1 MVFACWSFQRRSK
14 TLARPYKFGFSE
26 FTTWPWS
33 FKQDV
38 EHYKKH
44 GADCIEVCEFKFSHN
59 DYGDQLKYVDRHGL
73 TVASVQA
80 KVHSVFVDSMAP
92 TPKDSKDR
100 VQAIKDAIELS
111 APHLPKGTP
120 FIVITGAPPE
130 GNMRKTVETTVEALK
145 ELGEFAAER
154 DMKIAFEPLNPIN
167 VNTDTAVWG
176 LDHGLDLVERVNHP
190 AVGICIDSWNVWET
204 PNLEAVIHRCGPRI
218 AVVQLSDWKTPR
230 STADRYTLGEGEIPL
245 ARMIG
250 AIRATGF
257 DGPWVVEILSSLH
270 LEGSLWKSD
279 MDEVLRR
286 NCEAF
291 ERLWNESGSAS

>member
-1 MVFACWSFQRRSK
+1 M
-14 TLARPYKFGFSE
+14 ARPYRFGFSE

-33 FKQDV
+33 FKKDV
-38 EHYKKH
+38 EHYKQH
-44 GADCIEVCEFKFSHN
+44 GADCIEVCEFKLSHN
-59 DYGDQLKYVDRHGL
+59 DYGEQLDYIGKHGL
-73 TVASVQA
+73 TVSSVQA

-100 VQAIKDAIELS
+100 VQAIKEAIDLS
-111 APHLPKGTP
+111 APHLPKDTP

-130 GNMRKTVETTVEALK
+130 GNMRKTVETTAEALK
-145 ELGEFAAER
+145 ELGEFAAKR

-190 AVGICIDSWNVWET
+190 AVGICVDTWNVWET
-204 PNLEAVIHRCGPRI
+204 PNLEDVIRQCGSRI
-218 AVVQLSDWKTPR
+218 LVIQLSDWKTPR
-230 STADRYTLGEGEIPL
+230 STADRYTLGQGEIEL
-245 ARMIG
+245 AKIIR

-257 DGPWVVEILSSLH
+257 QGPWVVEILSSLH

-279 MDEVLRR
+279 MDEVLRK
-286 NCEAF
+286 NHEAF
-291 ERLWNESGSAS
+291 DRLWNESEPR